1 MSTKRDC
8 YEVLG
13 VERDAYVE
21 VIKKAYRGL
30 AMKYHPDRNVGDEEA
45 SIRFKEAAEAYAILS
60 DGEKKQVYDR
70 YGHAGLNGMGG
81 MPDFGGGAESIFEA
95 FGDFFGDIL
104 GGGGGRRQRGGPR
117 AGADLGMHLQ
127 IDLIEAYR
135 GVRRKVTLERNELCG
150 ECSGTGA
157 KKGSKPATCRTCN
170 GHGVVIVAQ
179 GFFRVQQTCRACGG
193 RGQIIA
199 DPCNGCRG
207 RGRIPQQRTVEVDIP
222 PGVSTGNRLQVQGEG
237 EAGEP
242 GAPRGMLVL
251 ELQVRDHPLFRR
263 EGDHLICQVPI
274 TFSQAALGATVDV
287 PTLDGPIAQAIQ
299 PGIQSG
305 DVIHLHG
312 KGMPNVRSG
321 RRGELAVQVL
331 VETPRA
337 LTPRQEELLRELA
350 ELDHKNV
357 SANRKGFFDSI
368 KKLFTG
374 PEMPEEK

>member
-13 VERDAYVE
+13 VAKDASDE
-21 VIKKAYRGL
+21 AIKKAYRGL
-30 AMKYHPDRNVGDEEA
+30 AMKYHPDRNVGDEDA
-45 SIRFKEAAEAYAILS
+45 SHRFKEAAEAYAILS

-81 MPDFGGGAESIFEA
+81 MPDFGGAESIFEA

-104 GGGGGRRQRGGPR
+104 GGGRRQRGGPR
-117 AGADLGMHLQ
+117 AGADLSTHLE

-135 GVRRKVTLERNELCG
+135 GVRRKVTITRNELCT
-150 ECSGTGA
+150 ECSGSGA

-170 GHGVVIVAQ
+170 GHGVVIAAQ

-207 RGRIPQQRTVEVDIP
+207 RGRVPQQRTVEVDIV
-222 PGVSTGNRLQVQGEG
+222 PGISTGQGIQVRGEG

-242 GAPRGMLVL
+242 GAPRGSLVVQI
-251 ELQVRDHPLFRR
+251 QVRDHPLFRR
-263 EGDHLICQVPI
+263 EGNHLICQVPI
-274 TFSQAALGATVDV
+274 TFSQAALGATIDV
-287 PTLDGPIAQAIQ
+287 PTLDGPLAQTIPA
-299 PGIQSG
+299 GIQSHE
-305 DVIHLHG
+305 VIQLRG
-312 KGMPNVRSG
+312 KGMPDVRSG
-321 RRGELAVQVL
+321 RRGDLVAQLL
-331 VETPRA
+331 VETPRS

-357 SANRKGFFDSI
+357 SANRKGFFDKI
-368 KKLFTG
+368 KELFTG
-374 PEMPEEK
+374 TETPEEK